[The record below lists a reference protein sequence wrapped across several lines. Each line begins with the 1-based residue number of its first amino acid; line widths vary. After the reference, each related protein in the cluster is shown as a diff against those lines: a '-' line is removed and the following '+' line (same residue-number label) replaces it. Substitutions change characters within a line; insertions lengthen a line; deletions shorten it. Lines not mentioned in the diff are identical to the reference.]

1 MVAIRHVTGYA
12 ATGAAVLALAL
23 AGCGG
28 GGGGSSGTSTPQ
40 KSGSAQSG
48 GSTQNGTTGSATTT
62 LTTAKVAKL
71 GTVVTDGKGYVLY
84 RFDADSVNP
93 TKVSCYDTCAALWPA
108 ATTTAK
114 SAVTTK
120 GIDKSLVSTVKR
132 NDGTTQITL
141 AGWPLYR
148 YAKDDEPKEPY
159 GQGVDGTWWAVT
171 PGGAKITTPV
181 ATSSTPA
188 PATTSPGAGG
198 Y

>member
-1 MVAIRHVTGYA
+1 MVAIRHVGGYA
-12 ATGAAVLALAL
+12 AAGVAVLALTL

-28 GGGGSSGTSTPQ
+28 GGGGSSGSGSGNSTPQ
-40 KSGSAQSG
+40 SS
-48 GSTQNGTTGSATTT
+48 GSTQRGAKGSATST
-62 LTTAKVAKL
+62 LSTAKIAKL
-71 GTVVTDGKGYVLY
+71 GTVVTDGKGFVLY
-84 RFDADSVNP
+84 RFDTDSANP
-93 TKVSCYDTCAALWPA
+93 TRVSCYDTCAALWPA
-108 ATTTAK
+108 ATTTAQG
-114 SAVTTK
+114 SVTTK

-171 PGGAKITTPV
+171 PSGAKITTPV
-181 ATSSTPA
+181 TA
-188 PATTSPGAGG
+188 SPGSGG

>member
-28 GGGGSSGTSTPQ
+28 GGGSSGGGDNGSGTER
-40 KSGSAQSG
+40 SGSPARS
-48 GSTQNGTTGSATTT
+48 GTTGSATST
-62 LTTAKVAKL
+62 LTTAEIAKL

-84 RFDADSVNP
+84 RFDTDSANP
-93 TKVSCYDTCAALWPA
+93 TRVSCYDTCATLWPA
-108 ATTTAK
+108 ATTTDRG
-114 SAVTTK
+114 SVTTK

-181 ATSSTPA
+181 ATSQ
-188 PATTSPGAGG
+188 GGGGG